1 MKAKMYITVENTNG
15 EMIDVNIEV
24 YRNKQ
29 FVNCCEAENMQG
41 TYARAM
47 DPETKPELAYKH
59 KIIKAF
65 IDSKTR
71 KKFEVS
77 ERDAISICTRSIEEF
92 AKNRF
97 KNKQNFFIE
106 LMSQS
111 PYDLQ
116 YHYLVEE

>member
-1 MKAKMYITVENTNG
+1 MNIAVENTNG
-15 EMIDVNIEV
+15 EMIDVNIEL

-41 TYARAM
+41 TYARAKN
-47 DPETKPELAYKH
+47 PETKPELAYNH

-65 IDSKTR
+65 IDPKTR

-77 ERDAISICTRSIEEF
+77 EHEAISICTRSIEQF
-92 AKNRF
+92 AENRF
-97 KNKQNFFIE
+97 KNKQTFFIE

-116 YHYLVEE
+116 YHFLVEE